1 MISGQH
7 NLLVDP
13 KWYLNNVMIENVD
26 EMDILGVTFSST
38 GGATSHVRK
47 RADKCKRSFYSLK
60 DAGMSYPGCSSDV
73 KAHMWKTICQPV
85 LIYGNECIDLNKGD
99 SSFLNTTQSNCVKQA
114 LGFSKR
120 VRSTHLL
127 NALHIYKASDKVDTL
142 RCSLLNRIMRVPCSA
157 QSICSLF
164 LSLYTSSGILI
175 PGSLV
180 ERIVRLGRSPTRCA
194 FGPPSAHRVGDRSSP
209 SGISDSLRAMIMHS
223 NFIKPYSEEHIL
235 ATLLIRAF

>member
-1 MISGQH
+1 
-7 NLLVDP
+7 
-13 KWYLNNVMIENVD
+13 
-26 EMDILGVTFSST
+26 
-38 GGATSHVRK
+38 
-47 RADKCKRSFYSLK
+47 
-60 DAGMSYPGCSSDV
+60 
-73 KAHMWKTICQPV
+73 MWNAICQPV
-85 LIYGNECIDLNKGD
+85 LIYGNESIDLNKGD
-99 SSFLNTTQSNCVKQA
+99 SSLLNTTQSNCVKQA

-194 FGPPSAHRVGDRSSP
+194 FGPPLAPNSSLSDLFPKQQQKYSVTLVMTDRHRVGDRSSP